1 MATLLKTDGTRE
13 VNVNIDTL
21 KRKQEL
27 VGGLIELVH
36 INEGRVLIVNE
47 EGLIHRLPLNHQAT
61 GICGHPIVGD
71 VILCNTNDIN

>member
-27 VGGLIELVH
+27 VGGYIELVH

-47 EGLIHRLPLNHQAT
+47 EGLIHRLPLNHEAT
-61 GICGHPIVGD
+61 GMCGHAIVGD
-71 VILCNTNDIN
+71 VILCNINDIN

>member
-47 EGLIHRLPLNHQAT
+47 EGLIHGLPLNQEAT
-61 GICGHPIVGD
+61 GMCGHPLVGD
-71 VILCNTNDIN
+71 VILCNINDIN